1 MSLILDALKR
11 AERERHAERSAAL
24 EDLSHGAPARPR
36 RRWGRWLVL
45 GVLVVVV
52 GAVAVSI
59 ARRPKPTATQVV
71 NKPAA
76 PAPRPAPP
84 SQTPPQAQPQVA
96 PPVVTPTPAPAQPP
110 TQQVIQARPAP
121 AIVPGTE
128 GVASLDD
135 LTPESDVELVP
146 APSAPAPAQAAP
158 PPELTTEPAEPAE
171 ASVADTEAEEPVEAE
186 APPPKTAAATQPA
199 PRAIPPA
206 LTQKAPARKLR
217 EMPPDYRAD
226 FPALTVEVHVFEPR
240 RRFVM
245 INGRRYRD
253 GERLAEGPQIV
264 EIVRD
269 GIVMDYRGERVLV
282 PLTR

>member
-24 EDLSHGAPARPR
+24 EDLPAGAPPRPR
-36 RRWGRWLVL
+36 RRWGRRVVL

-52 GAVAVSI
+52 GAVALSI
-59 ARRPKPTATQVV
+59 ARRPKSTTQVASR
-71 NKPAA
+71 PAT
-76 PAPRPAPP
+76 PAPRPTPAP
-84 SQTPPQAQPQVA
+84 QAPPQAQPQVA
-96 PPVVTPTPAPAQPP
+96 PPVATPTPVPAQPP

-121 AIVPGTE
+121 AVVPGTE

-146 APSAPAPAQAAP
+146 APSAPAPAQATP
-158 PPELTTEPAEPAE
+158 PPELTAEPAEPVEAE
-171 ASVADTEAEEPVEAE
+171 PEVEEPVEAE
-186 APPPKTAAATQPA
+186 ASPPRTAAPTQAA

-217 EMPPDYRAD
+217 EMPPDYRGD
-226 FPALTVEVHVFEPR
+226 FPALTVEVHVDEPN
-240 RRFVM
+240 RRFVL

-282 PLTR
+282 PLGR